1 MGAMGDII
9 TALNRSL
16 DGIDRGFSAFVHLLE
31 TILFFSV
38 AGFPVIVLWLV
49 GGALFF
55 TIRMRGINLRGIPPA
70 IALLIDRKPLS
81 DQETS
86 EQNGEV
92 SPFQALTTA
101 LSGSIGLGNIAGV
114 AIAIQVGG
122 PGTVFWMTVAA
133 LLGMASKFVECT
145 LGVKYRD
152 VRADGTV
159 RGGPMYTLLSGLGA
173 IGQPQLGKGLGMLYC
188 SFNLGGVLGGC
199 GMFQTNQ
206 SFAILANI
214 FPSLTAYDWL
224 YGLGFALISGL
235 VIVGGISRIGTV
247 TSRLLPAM
255 IAVYLLM
262 ALWVIVMQFRTL
274 PACLTLIVSEAF
286 SPQAVEGGAIAVFI
300 QGIRRST
307 FSNHAGLG
315 TAAMVH
321 AVAKTDNPIK
331 EGLVAILEPFI
342 DTVVVCNLTTLVIL
356 STGFYGEQLAPDLD
370 GSALMGNAF
379 GSVVSWFPYLLAVI
393 IFLFAFSTVISCS
406 YYGTVSWGFLFGDR
420 SVVVF
425 KCVFLS
431 CLFFGATIN
440 LGAVVDFSDV
450 MLMGMAWPN
459 LLGNFWLSNQVAADL
474 QTFWQEQKS
483 SKLALITRE

>member
-1 MGAMGDII
+1 MGDI
-9 TALNRSL
+9 TAALNHSL
-16 DGIDRGFSAFVHLLE
+16 DILDRVFSQGVQLLE
-31 TILFFSV
+31 AVLFV
-38 AGFPVIVLWLV
+38 PIAGFPVIILWLV

-55 TIRMRGINLRGIPPA
+55 TVRMGGINIRGIPPA
-70 IALLIDRKPLS
+70 IALLFEGQPPS
-81 DQETS
+81 DPETPD
-86 EQNGEV
+86 QDGEV

-133 LLGMASKFVECT
+133 LLGMASKFVECA

-152 VRADGTV
+152 VRPDGTV
-159 RGGPMYTLLSGLGA
+159 RGGPMYTLTAGLGA
-173 IGQPQLGKGLGMLYC
+173 MGKPRLGKGLGMLYC
-188 SFNLGGVLGGC
+188 GFNLGGVIGGC

-214 FPSLTAYDWL
+214 FPELLNFDWL
-224 YGLGFALISGL
+224 YGLGFALLSGL

-255 IAVYLLM
+255 IAIYLLM
-262 ALWVIVMQFRTL
+262 AVWVIAVQFRTL
-274 PACLTLIVSEAF
+274 PQCVTLIMSEAF

-331 EGLVAILEPFI
+331 EGLVAILEPFV
-342 DTVVVCNLTTLVIL
+342 DTVIVCNLTALVIL
-356 STGFYGEQLAPDLD
+356 STGFYGQRLGPDLD

-379 GSVVSWFPYLLAVI
+379 GSVVGWFPYLLAVI

-425 KCVFLS
+425 KAIFLAG
-431 CLFFGATIN
+431 LFLGATIN

-459 LLGNFWLSNQVAADL
+459 LFGNFWLSHQVAADL
-474 QTFWQEQKS
+474 NSFWQQYNRG
-483 SKLALITRE
+483 KLSAIAGD

>member
-1 MGAMGDII
+1 MGAID
-9 TALNRSL
+9 TALNHSL
-16 DGIDRGFSAFVHLLE
+16 DLIDQAFSQFVQLLE
-31 TILFFSV
+31 AILFV
-38 AGFPVIVLWLV
+38 PIAGFPVIILWLV
-49 GGALFF
+49 GGALFL
-55 TIRMRGINLRGIPPA
+55 TVRMGGINLRGIPTA
-70 IALLIDRKPLS
+70 IALLWDRQPRS
-81 DQETS
+81 NFDANPQD
-86 EQNGEV
+86 GEV

-145 LGVKYRD
+145 LGVKYRQI
-152 VRADGTV
+152 RPDGSV
-159 RGGPMYTLLSGLGA
+159 RGGPMYTLAAGLGER
-173 IGQPQLGKGLGMLYC
+173 GKPRLGKGLGLIYC
-188 SFNLGGVLGGC
+188 GFNLGGVLGGC

-214 FPSLTAYDWL
+214 FPPLVAYDWL
-224 YGLGFALISGL
+224 YGLGFALLSGL
-235 VIVGGISRIGTV
+235 VIVGGISRIGIV
-247 TSRLLPAM
+247 TSRLLPSMVA
-255 IAVYLLM
+255 IYLLM
-262 ALWVIVMQFRTL
+262 AVWVIALQFRTL
-274 PACLTLIVSEAF
+274 PACITLIIAEAF
-286 SPQAVEGGAIAVFI
+286 SPQAVEGGAIVVFI

-321 AVAKTDNPIK
+321 AVAKVDNPIK

-342 DTVVVCNLTTLVIL
+342 DTVIVCNVTALVIL
-356 STGFYGEQLAPDLD
+356 STGFYGQHLAPDLD
-370 GSALMGNAF
+370 GSALIGSAF
-379 GSVVSWFPYLLAVI
+379 GSVVGWFPYLLAII

-420 SVVVF
+420 SVVIF
-425 KCVFLS
+425 KMIFLGGVFL
-431 CLFFGATIN
+431 GATIN

-459 LLGNFWLSNQVAADL
+459 LFGNFWLSHQVAADL
-474 QTFWQEQKS
+474 NLFWQGQNRAKVAAIAS
-483 SKLALITRE
+483 D